1 MRMYLALIVILFLV
15 VLIGAAWLLRRS
27 EEEHRAEM
35 KQLKKEND
43 YLRDKVNRLTA
54 RELRNV

>member
-1 MRMYLALIVILFLV
+1 MRMYLALIVLLFLV
-15 VLIGAAWLLRRS
+15 VLIGAGWLLRRS
-27 EEEHRAEM
+27 EVEHRAEM
-35 KQLKKEND
+35 KQLQEENE